1 MTLAIYCIC
10 YMDNFDVLEAQRSH
24 GRRKPDRIFDQ
35 AVKRSSCAEAE
46 SMPRPAVRHRPS
58 HDPVGLYF
66 DGNSLEIVDEKI
78 RSRVAILQTITDHR
92 IKVELRLYRSPSSIS
107 QHYPSHIILR
117 SSASNLHETINHNQ
131 SDMTDPSTS
140 RSARPGSLPFGSAS
154 AYADTF
160 LSPPRQVS
168 VSPTTCYN
176 LSLFKGECS
185 RLDLNEAACSL
196 KADILW

>member
-1 MTLAIYCIC
+1 MKSVSNSLMDRAMTLAIYCIC

-78 RSRVAILQTITDHR
+78 RSGVLILQSIIGPQGSSR
-92 IKVELRLYRSPSSIS
+92 IAIVAEFSSSIS
-107 QHYPSHIILR
+107 HR
-117 SSASNLHETINHNQ
+117 
-131 SDMTDPSTS
+131 
-140 RSARPGSLPFGSAS
+140 
-154 AYADTF
+154 
-160 LSPPRQVS
+160 
-168 VSPTTCYN
+168 
-176 LSLFKGECS
+176 
-185 RLDLNEAACSL
+185 
-196 KADILW
+196 